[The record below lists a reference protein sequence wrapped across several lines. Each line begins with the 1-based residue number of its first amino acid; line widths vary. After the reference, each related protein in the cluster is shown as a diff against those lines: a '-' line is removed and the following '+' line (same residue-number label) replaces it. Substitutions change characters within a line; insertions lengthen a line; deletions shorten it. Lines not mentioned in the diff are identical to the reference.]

1 MVWKNGSVKFGG
13 IKKTFCL
20 EKPDLIFK
28 LFKEVNAMKKWRCTV
43 CGYVYEGETPPEK
56 CPNCGA
62 PKEKFELLTT
72 SGPDLVDWNKIGVAK
87 GSGFEKDLDMQ
98 FRGECMEVGM
108 YIAMAR
114 QAEREGYPEIAETMK
129 RIAWEEAHHAARFAE
144 LLGEVLSE
152 STEENL
158 KRLVDGEAGANRG
171 KKEIAIRSKKEGQDA
186 IHDAIHEACKDEA
199 RHCMAFYGLLK
210 RYFPKA

>member
-1 MVWKNGSVKFGG
+1 
-13 IKKTFCL
+13 
-20 EKPDLIFK
+20 
-28 LFKEVNAMKKWRCTV
+28 MKKWRCTV
-43 CGYVYEGETPPEK
+43 CGYVYEGETSPEK

-62 PKEKFELLTT
+62 PSEKFEQRTT

-87 GSGFEKDLDMQ
+87 GSGFENDLEMQ
-98 FRGECMEVGM
+98 FKGECMEVGM

-114 QAEREGYPEIAETMK
+114 QAEREGFTEIAETMK

-152 STEENL
+152 DTEENL

-171 KKEIAIRSKKEGQDA
+171 KKEIAVRSKKEGQDA

>member
-1 MVWKNGSVKFGG
+1 
-13 IKKTFCL
+13 
-20 EKPDLIFK
+20 
-28 LFKEVNAMKKWRCTV
+28 MKKFRCVV
-43 CGYVYEGETPPEK
+43 CGYVHEGETPLEK

-62 PKEKFELLTT
+62 SKEKFELMTA

-87 GSGFEKDLDMQ
+87 GSGFEDDLTMQ
-98 FRGECMEVGM
+98 FRGECMEVGT

-129 RIAWEEAHHAARFAE
+129 RIAFEEAYHAARFAE
-144 LLGEVLSE
+144 LLGDVLCE
-152 STEENL
+152 STEKNL
-158 KRLVDGEAGANRG
+158 EKLVDGEAGANRG
-171 KKEIAIRSKKEGQDA
+171 KKEIAIRTKKEGHDA

-199 RHCMAFYGLLK
+199 RHCMAFYGLLN

>member
-1 MVWKNGSVKFGG
+1 M
-13 IKKTFCL
+13 
-20 EKPDLIFK
+20 EK
-28 LFKEVNAMKKWRCTV
+28 WGCTV
-43 CGYVYEGETPPEK
+43 CGYAQEGESAPEK
-56 CPNCGA
+56 CPTCGA
-62 PKEKFELLTT
+62 SKEKFELMIT
-72 SGPDLVDWNKIGVAK
+72 SGPDLVDWDKLGVAK
-87 GSGFEKDLDMQ
+87 GSGFEEDLKMQ
-98 FRGECMEVGM
+98 FQGECMEVGI

-114 QAEREGYPEIAETMK
+114 QAEREGYSEIAETMK

-158 KRLVDGEAGANRG
+158 KKLVDGEAGANRG

>member
-1 MVWKNGSVKFGG
+1 
-13 IKKTFCL
+13 
-20 EKPDLIFK
+20 
-28 LFKEVNAMKKWRCTV
+28 MKKWRCTV
-43 CGYVYEGETPPEK
+43 CGYVCEGESPVEK

-62 PKEKFELLTT
+62 PREKFELLTT
-72 SGPDLVDWNKIGVAK
+72 TGPDLVDWNKIGVAR
-87 GSGFEKDLDMQ
+87 GSGFEGDLNMQ
-98 FRGECMEVGM
+98 FKGECMEVGL

-144 LLGEVLSE
+144 LLGEGLSE

-158 KRLVDGEAGANRG
+158 KKLVDGEAGANRG
-171 KKEIAIRSKKEGQDA
+171 KKEIATRAKKEGQDA

>member
-1 MVWKNGSVKFGG
+1 
-13 IKKTFCL
+13 
-20 EKPDLIFK
+20 
-28 LFKEVNAMKKWRCTV
+28 MKKWRCTV
-43 CGYVYEGETPPEK
+43 CGYIHEGDPPPEK

-62 PKEKFELLTT
+62 PGEKFELLTT

-87 GSGFEKDLDMQ
+87 GSGFENDLAMQ
-98 FRGECMEVGM
+98 FRGECMEVGI

-144 LLGEVLSE
+144 LLGEALSE
-152 STEENL
+152 STAENL
-158 KRLVDGEAGANRG
+158 KKLVDGEAGANRG
-171 KKEIAIRSKKEGQDA
+171 KKDIATRSKKEGQDA

-210 RYFPKA
+210 RYFPEA

>member
-1 MVWKNGSVKFGG
+1 
-13 IKKTFCL
+13 
-20 EKPDLIFK
+20 
-28 LFKEVNAMKKWRCTV
+28 MKKWRCMV
-43 CGYVYEGETPPEK
+43 CGYVHEGESAPDK
-56 CPNCGA
+56 CPRCGA
-62 PKEKFELLTT
+62 PKAKFELITT

-87 GSGFEKDLDMQ
+87 GSGFEEDLGMQ
-98 FRGECMEVGM
+98 FRGECMEVGL

-129 RIAWEEAHHAARFAE
+129 RIAWEEAHHAASFAE
-144 LLGEVLSE
+144 LLGESYSE

-158 KRLVDGEAGANRG
+158 KKLVDGESGANRG
-171 KKEIAIRSKKEGQDA
+171 KKDIATRSKQEGQDA